1 MFDIPSQ
8 ENVAEVIVDISSVKG
23 NSQPVLVRSEDTA
36 DKTKSN
42 KTSAA

>member
-8 ENVAEVIVDISSVKG
+8 ENVEEVIVDISSVKG
-23 NSQPVLVRSEDTA
+23 NTQPILVRSSDTA
-36 DKTKSN
+36 DKNKSN